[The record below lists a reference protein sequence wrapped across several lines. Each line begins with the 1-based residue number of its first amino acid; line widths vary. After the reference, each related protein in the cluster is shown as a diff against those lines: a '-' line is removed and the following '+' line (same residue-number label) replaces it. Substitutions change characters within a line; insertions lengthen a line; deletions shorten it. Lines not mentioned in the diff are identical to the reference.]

1 MAAEKPNR
9 LDDSGQLAGPDPRA
23 MALSKGLFWPR
34 PIWFLLSSL
43 DLGLVLGAEKE
54 SVQNGAILASVD
66 GFLLDGRAGESRP
79 KQNNGLQDGQKGSQP
94 AVAAGRFVP
103 PQPDGRS
110 RRRSHRQ
117 LRDFRRTE

>member
-1 MAAEKPNR
+1 
-9 LDDSGQLAGPDPRA
+9 
-23 MALSKGLFWPR
+23 
-34 PIWFLLSSL
+34 
-43 DLGLVLGAEKE
+43 
-54 SVQNGAILASVD
+54 
-66 GFLLDGRAGESRP
+66 LDGRAGECRP

-103 PQPDGRS
+103 PLPDGRS